1 MVKVVGMKEGY
12 RFLGEYIRQVDI
24 RNKEGKKENLLGV
37 SVQKQFIQSIANT
50 VGTDFTKYKVVKK
63 GQFTY
68 IPDTS
73 RRGDKIAIAL
83 LEDYEEGLVS
93 NVYTVFEVI
102 DTEKLLPEYLMLW
115 FSRPEFDRYARFK
128 SHGSV
133 REVMDWE
140 EMCKVELPVPDI
152 EKQRKIVKAYKTITD
167 RIALKQK
174 INDNLEATAQS
185 LFQEQFAAFYN
196 ENELPDGYSIATLD
210 SLCSIK
216 GGKRLPADGEL
227 LDTPTAHPYIR
238 VRDLGSNRYV
248 CLTNQFQYIDEETH
262 SAISRYIVNT
272 NDIVISIVGTIGLI
286 GKIHTSLNNANLTEN
301 CVKLANIH
309 TVTPDYL
316 YYTLCYKKQIKEIE
330 LLTVGAVQSK
340 LPMYNIQ
347 SMKILV
353 PPTEVIEDFQHKFD
367 IFNEQIEA
375 NTIEIQRLYELQ
387 SVLLA
392 KLAY

>member
-1 MVKVVGMKEGY
+1 MKSKY
-12 RFLGEYIRQVDI
+12 KRLGQYIRQVDV
-24 RNKEGKKENLLGV
+24 RNTEGKEENLLGV
-37 SVQKQFIQSIANT
+37 SVQKKFIPSIANT

-73 RRGDKIAIAL
+73 RRGDKIGIAL

-102 DTEKLLPEYLMLW
+102 DEKQLIPQYLMLW
-115 FSRPEFDRYARFK
+115 FSRPEFDRFARFK

-133 REVMDWE
+133 REVMDWD
-140 EMCKVELPVPDI
+140 EMCNVELPVPTYEEQI
-152 EKQRKIVKAYKTITD
+152 RIVESYKTITD
-167 RIALKQK
+167 RIALKQQ
-174 INDNLEATAQS
+174 INDNLEETAQS